1 MKLIDFSL
9 THFEKWYY
17 DWKRKLC
24 GPAETCLKKFM
35 KSIQVNLFW
44 ADLSHSEPQCRAEQR
59 RVKRERGE
67 CASEQ
72 LKSRFMI
79 HRPSIDKSSSQK
91 FGEGSKSS
99 WERDPCVVNNQR
111 ATISSHFVEHSI
123 AANVFFLSSTYIPHV
138 RSMFD
143 WTNRVL
149 NPAKLGHST
158 DLVSAVT

>member
-1 MKLIDFSL
+1 LSL
-9 THFEKWYY
+9 HQTFVSCFYQLRGGRSWN
-17 DWKRKLC
+17 
-24 GPAETCLKKFM
+24 AKKIV
-35 KSIQVNLFW
+35 KSIQTNLFW
-44 ADLSHSEPQCRAEQR
+44 ADLSHSEPPCRAVQR
-59 RVKRERGE
+59 GVKRERGE

-138 RSMFD
+138 QSMFD
-143 WTNRVL
+143 WTNWT
-149 NPAKLGHST
+149 NPRTILEFIWMEVCLERRH
-158 DLVSAVT
+158 

>member
-1 MKLIDFSL
+1 M
-9 THFEKWYY
+9 
-17 DWKRKLC
+17 
-24 GPAETCLKKFM
+24 
-35 KSIQVNLFW
+35 NLFW
-44 ADLSHSEPQCRAEQR
+44 ADLSHSQPPCRAVQR
-59 RVKRERGE
+59 GVKRERGE

-138 RSMFD
+138 WSIFD
-143 WTNRVL
+143 WTNSRTTRICLDGRVFGMYVEL
-149 NPAKLGHST
+149 KKKTLAALLCSKKWEEIVAPCLFTAQGSLF
-158 DLVSAVT
+158 

>member
-1 MKLIDFSL
+1 MK
-9 THFEKWYY
+9 
-17 DWKRKLC
+17 
-24 GPAETCLKKFM
+24 P
-35 KSIQVNLFW
+35 IQVTYFGRI
-44 ADLSHSEPQCRAEQR
+44 LSHSEPLCRAVQR
-59 RVKRERGE
+59 GVKRERGE

-138 RSMFD
+138 RLMFDRTNWTNPRTTRICLDGRVFRMYTAYIPLVRLMFD
-143 WTNRVL
+143 WTNFYDPPPL
-149 NPAKLGHST
+149 
-158 DLVSAVT
+158 DW